1 MIISIGE
8 NKSTWQNSTS
18 IPDFLKN
25 KLSKLGIQGKFSN
38 KIMKIYD
45 NFIAN
50 ILCNGEKTEFF
61 PQRIRNKMGMTAFIP
76 STQHY
81 TMASSQYN

>member
-1 MIISIGE
+1 
-8 NKSTWQNSTS
+8 
-18 IPDFLKN
+18 
-25 KLSKLGIQGKFSN
+25 
-38 KIMKIYD
+38 MKIYD

-81 TMASSQYN
+81 TIDSSQCN